1 MRTRLAILGA
11 VGATLLLVAPA
22 ARAQVSDARRLGMG
36 GILLSEDRQS
46 AIQNVAYR
54 AVPRT
59 NDPTDAYKSIPL
71 PLGLIQVLA
80 NPPEFDPKNPNFNI
94 FQIMGLIA
102 RTPYTLQ
109 LIKPEQLSSD
119 IIVDVGQNQLAVDL
133 GDLQSLFPSG
143 DIKLGT
149 TFATPNLE
157 FGTANI
163 FGGVRPQSEGRNTL
177 NLDPTLQ
184 AALAE
189 AAPFEP
195 NTTYGAADDGQA
207 QAALAFMLG
216 GALPLMPPID
226 APDGNPRKGGKAI
239 YGGVRAKYLRGIA
252 LWRGQGNAQFATG
265 DTIFGSSTPIETQ
278 YDVDVRQTPNPGF
291 GEGNGFATD
300 AGVVFFV
307 DKLEVG
313 LGVNDIAATID
324 WKDTNVDNYT
334 YDSINNTNV
343 KTPVSRHESYKSRF
357 PTTGSFNMVYRT
369 KTMTFGGTL
378 DLTANQ
384 LWVPR
389 VGMETWLGPTPLRGG
404 LYMGAYSR
412 LQVTAGS
419 GIKIGKMGLDLALAT
434 HSRGL
439 TDKRGLELAASLAI
453 Y

>member
-1 MRTRLAILGA
+1 VILGA
-11 VGATLLLVAPA
+11 AFAALLLAAPA

-71 PLGLIQVLA
+71 PLGLIQVIA
-80 NPPEFDPKNPNFNI
+80 DPPEFDSKNPNFNV
-94 FQIMGLIA
+94 FQIMQLIS

-109 LIKPEQLSSD
+109 LIKPEELSSD
-119 IIVDVGQNQLAVDL
+119 IIVDVGQNQLVVDL
-133 GDLQSLFPSG
+133 GDLQNLFPDS

-149 TFATPNLE
+149 TLATPNLE
-157 FGTANI
+157 FGTRNI
-163 FGGVRPQSEGRNTL
+163 FGGVRPQSEARNSL
-177 NLDPTLQ
+177 DLDPTLQ

-189 AAPFEP
+189 AAPFTP
-195 NTTYGAADDGQA
+195 NTIYGADDDAQA

-216 GALPLMPPID
+216 GALPVLPPTD

-239 YGGVRAKYLRGIA
+239 YVGARAKYLRGIA
-252 LWRGQGNAQFATG
+252 LWRGQGHAQFATG

-278 YDVDVRQTPNPGF
+278 YDINVRQTPDPGF

-313 LGVNDIAATID
+313 IGVNDIAATID

-334 YDSINNTNV
+334 YDSVNNENV

-357 PTTGSFNMVYRT
+357 PTTGSLNLVYRT
-369 KTMTFGGTL
+369 KEFTFGGTL
-378 DLTANQ
+378 DRTANE

-404 LYMGAYSR
+404 LYVGAYSR

-439 TDKRGLELAASLAI
+439 TDKRGLELAASLSI